1 MDNPS
6 SSKGKST
13 CLTISGHP
21 WGGFVRGFFAGFT
34 PSEFRTREKNR
45 PSILLERL
53 LSIRSLRDDF
63 HQSFG

>member
-1 MDNPS
+1 MDIRAEGLYEVS
-6 SSKGKST
+6 SLASH
-13 CLTISGHP
+13 LLDSGL
-21 WGGFVRGFFAGFT
+21 AK
-34 PSEFRTREKNR
+34 KNR